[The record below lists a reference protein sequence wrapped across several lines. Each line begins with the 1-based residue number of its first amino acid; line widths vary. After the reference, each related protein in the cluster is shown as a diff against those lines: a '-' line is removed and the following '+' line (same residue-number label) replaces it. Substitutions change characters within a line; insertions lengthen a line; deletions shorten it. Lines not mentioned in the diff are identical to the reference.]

1 MLVQRLPQL
10 WCWSAAVLLTAGSH
24 ITHASETKSVQRVHT
39 GEHFPQGAL
48 QSGLRVQQE
57 TLTLAPMAA
66 TSSYVSPIVVNDF
79 SFNAIGPHWHAQ
91 LPEYADLKLYVRVS
105 IEGEHWG
112 DWIFVPQE
120 EGPIDELTEGGRP
133 NPFAGDQTGAL
144 VFVHPESR
152 FVQYRFDFIAGPQ
165 GSPRL
170 RRMALQ
176 LINSMEGPSLEP
188 AGHAPDKHEQNAHTA
203 AVPKPKIYKRAEWG
217 ARSPSSG
224 YLYTRANHIGFHHT
238 AGVAD
243 FNVGNLNDCA
253 ARVRAIQAYH
263 MDSNGW
269 IDIGY
274 NYAICKHGHIFQA
287 REDDNDAND
296 VHGAHDGFNAGSMG
310 VSTLG
315 YFHAPYNQQPTPEML
330 HALQLLMAWK
340 CDERNI
346 DPKAA
351 SLYAAYGAV
360 RDNIYGHREVRATAC
375 PGDILF
381 TKKQA
386 IRDSVAQIIRD
397 AVTGVHENTAPLP
410 LSFQLLQSYPNP
422 FSASA
427 PGAPAKIIVNLPSPE
442 TAELAIYN
450 TLGQRVRLLQNRFM
464 PAGQH
469 EVFWEG
475 RNEEG
480 RQQAAGLYFVRLT
493 TSTQTQQIK
502 LLLVK

>member
-10 WCWSAAVLLTAGSH
+10 LCWSAAVLLAAGSH
-24 ITHASETKSVQRVHT
+24 IAHAGETKSVQRIHT

-57 TLTLAPMAA
+57 TLALAPLIA
-66 TSSYVSPIVVNDF
+66 TSSYVSSIVANDF
-79 SFNAIGPHWHAQ
+79 SFNAIGPHWNAQ
-91 LPEYADLKLYVRVS
+91 LPEGASLALYLRVS
-105 IEGEHWG
+105 IDGKHWG
-112 DWIFVPQE
+112 DWIFAPQE
-120 EGPIDELTEGGRP
+120 EGPIDELTEDGRP

-144 VFVHPESR
+144 VFVSPESR
-152 FVQYRFDFIAGPQ
+152 FVQYRFDFTAGPQ
-165 GSPRL
+165 GSPHLARV
-170 RRMALQ
+170 ALQ

-188 AGHAPDKHEQNAHTA
+188 AEPARIKRAPNRHTA
-203 AVPKPKIYKRAEWG
+203 AVAKPKIYKRAEWG

-224 YLYTRANHIGFHHT
+224 YLYTLANHIGFHHT

-346 DPKAA
+346 DPLAA

-381 TKKQA
+381 TQKQA
-386 IRDSVAQIIRD
+386 IRDSVAQIISD
-397 AVTGVHENTAPLP
+397 AVTGIHEHSALQPV
-410 LSFQLLQSYPNP
+410 SFQLLQSYPNP

-427 PGAPAKIIVNLPSPE
+427 AGTPAKIIVNLPSPE

-450 TLGQRVRLLQNRFM
+450 TLGQRVRLLQNRFL

-469 EVFWEG
+469 EIFWEG

-480 RQQAAGLYFVRLT
+480 RLQAVGLYFVRMT
-493 TSTQTQQIK
+493 SSTQTQQIK
-502 LLLVK
+502 LLLIK